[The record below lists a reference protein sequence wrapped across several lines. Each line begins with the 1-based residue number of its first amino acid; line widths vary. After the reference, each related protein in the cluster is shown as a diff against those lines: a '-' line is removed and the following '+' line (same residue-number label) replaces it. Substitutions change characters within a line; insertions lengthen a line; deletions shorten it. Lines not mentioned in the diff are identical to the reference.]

1 MDWSAVIVL
10 ILAVLGAA
18 LIAGGIVLYRGSP
31 RVSGRAFGA
40 AAVAAGAVMWLII
53 LLTTPV

>member
-1 MDWSAVIVL
+1 MNWGAIIVL
-10 ILAVLGAA
+10 TLAILGAA
-18 LIAGGIVLYRGSP
+18 LMAGGIILYRGSP
-31 RVSGRAFGA
+31 QVNGRAFGA